1 MIHKMKLSE
10 PWYTL
15 IKKGKK
21 TIELRLLDEKRSMIK
36 KNDTIIFSDVNTT
49 KSFKKKVKKLTYH
62 KTFEN
67 ALKYGKLKNIVPG
80 VRTYNEAIK
89 IYYDIPGYKSKE
101 NDKGV
106 VLIYL

>member
-1 MIHKMKLSE
+1 MIHLMKLSE

-15 IKKGKK
+15 INKGKK
-21 TIELRLLDEKRSMIK
+21 TIELRLLDEKRSKIK
-36 KNDTIIFSDVNTT
+36 KNDTIIFSDKNTT
-49 KSFKKKVKKLTYH
+49 KSFKEKVKKLTYH

-67 ALKYGKLKNIVPG
+67 ALKHGKLKNIVPG
-80 VRTYNEAIK
+80 IRTYKEAIK

-101 NDKGV
+101 NDTGV